1 MPYKYV
7 AYDKEKQVVKGVLPV
22 STEGL
27 AIDKLAKSGLRILS
41 LKEVKPR
48 GLQGMSSLFSSVKPS
63 DVVLFSRQLAMLLER
78 GTGFITALR
87 LSRDQASG
95 SKLKRVLSS
104 VIADIEAGNTFSS
117 AIEKYPQ
124 IFPLSYRRM
133 IQVGEQTG
141 SLEEVLFE
149 VAAYLERDEATKKK
163 IKSMMVYPTFV
174 LILGIATAA
183 LLVLFVLPPLVNL
196 FDAFGTQ
203 LPWTTRAL
211 LAASGFLGD
220 NILYIITIGFLAVVL
235 IIWYIKR
242 PGGRY
247 LLEWIIWRLP
257 IVRRV
262 SVLRSMHNLC
272 RVMSILIG
280 SGLSM
285 IEVLRIAEQSAHSEM
300 VRRALRKVPDR
311 LFQGQSL
318 SQAMG
323 ADEMF
328 PSVLTQMVMLG
339 ENTNS
344 LDNSFGTMADHY
356 EFEFNESVRSL
367 TAVLEPA
374 LMLIVGLGIAF
385 IAVSVITPIYEIY
398 SAF

>member
-7 AYDKEKQVVKGVLPV
+7 AYDKEKQMVKGVLPV

-27 AIDKLAKSGLRILS
+27 AIDTLAKSGLRILS

-87 LSRDQASG
+87 LSRDQAPG

-141 SLEEVLFE
+141 SLEGVLFE
-149 VAAYLERDEATKKK
+149 VAAYMERDEATKKK
-163 IKSMMVYPTFV
+163 IKSMMVYPTFI
-174 LILGIATAA
+174 LILGIATAI
-183 LLVLFVLPPLVNL
+183 LLVLFVLPPLVRL

-211 LAASGFLGD
+211 LAVSGFLGD
-220 NILYIITIGFLAVVL
+220 YILYVITIAFLAVVL
-235 IIWYIKR
+235 IIWYVKR

-247 LLEWIIWRLP
+247 LLERIIWKLP
-257 IVRRV
+257 VVRRI

-285 IEVLRIAEQSAHSEM
+285 IEVLKIAEQSAHSEM

-318 SQAMG
+318 SGAMG
-323 ADEMF
+323 TDELF

-344 LDNSFGTMADHY
+344 LDNSFATMADHY
-356 EFEFNESVRSL
+356 EFEFNESVRAF

-385 IAVSVITPIYEIY
+385 IAVSVIMPIYQIY